1 MCDSCTAAS
10 QGDDKTAPVRVRG
23 SHSVVGAPRGEAPSS
38 LLLSCLTVKSMSH
51 SFDPRS
57 IGGEAAG
64 AGGAPTQ
71 SDRALFASGEPQRE
85 HVADDGGVP
94 PRGDTRGDTRRD
106 TAPRTSGTST
116 ATASDREAALLEL
129 VARLRLV
136 PFALARQVVV
146 PGLSR
151 RVFGRLVSR
160 LVQRGLLSSWVEPT
174 AASGSPRW
182 LLATSR
188 GRAAGLDLAIASAEG
203 TVAERLAST
212 MLPSERSRPLELA
225 PRVAPPFLRHQK
237 ETATLLVRIAEA
249 YGAVWYSAWD
259 RPLPQGGAPFS
270 LPQPDGVLV
279 LPGAAGPEL
288 VFLEHDRGMES
299 PAHFVRAKAE
309 RYAQLA
315 VRPDLCQRLFAFP
328 TFRLAVTV
336 ENFRLHRLPLERLT
350 LLERLLRQ
358 AGASREARLTLAG
371 WANWWPAGA
380 VWCRAD
386 DPFQPIERNA
396 AALQDPSLRHTLL
409 CPALRPGDGC
419 ACRAHLEPP
428 SEL

>member
-1 MCDSCTAAS
+1 
-10 QGDDKTAPVRVRG
+10 
-23 SHSVVGAPRGEAPSS
+23 
-38 LLLSCLTVKSMSH
+38 MSH

-57 IGGEAAG
+57 IGREAAG

-85 HVADDGGVP
+85 HVPDDSGVP
-94 PRGDTRGDTRRD
+94 PRGDSPGDTRGDTRGDT
-106 TAPRTSGTST
+106 APRASGTST
-116 ATASDREAALLEL
+116 ATASDREASLLEL

-136 PFALARQVVV
+136 PFSLAHQVVA
-146 PGLSR
+146 PGRSR
-151 RVFGRLVSR
+151 RVLGRLVSR
-160 LVQRGLLSSWVEPT
+160 LVQRRLLSSWVEPT
-174 AASGSPRW
+174 AANGSPRW

-188 GRAAGLDLAIASAEG
+188 GRAAGLDLAIGRAEG

-249 YGAVWYSAWD
+249 HDAIWYSAWD
-259 RPLPQGGAPFS
+259 RPLPQGGTPFP

-309 RYAQLA
+309 RYGQLA

-336 ENFRLHRLPLERLT
+336 ENFRLHRLPLERLA
-350 LLERLLRQ
+350 LLARLLRQ

-409 CPALRPGDGC
+409 CPALRPGAGC